1 MKILILQIGNIA
13 MVKRV
18 LMSLLLIMGIIT
30 VYSQNV
36 ERLESEPTFKG
47 ITIGMPINS
56 IANKLSFDSVV
67 NGDTMYNLTDS
78 QYYSVFG
85 ISMNHARVVVRN
97 GKVYMILLVKTV
109 QGSESNPTIFDAS
122 ELQTI
127 ERGLIERFGRPTQPI
142 YKKGEVYTTGS
153 QWNSKTK
160 AVGVY
165 MDFYGTFNGYML
177 VFSMGEGVERKVDF

>member
-1 MKILILQIGNIA
+1 MI
-13 MVKRV
+13 KRIST
-18 LMSLLLIMGIIT
+18 LLLLIWGVVT
-30 VYSQNV
+30 VYSQNIQ
-36 ERLESEPTFKG
+36 RLESEPTFKG
-47 ITIGMPINS
+47 ITIGMPIHS
-56 IANKLSFDSVV
+56 IANKLSFNSVV
-67 NGDTMYNLTDS
+67 NGDTMYDLTDS

-85 ISMNHARVVVRN
+85 ISMNHARIVVRN
-97 GKVYMILLVKTV
+97 GKVYMILIVKTV

-142 YKKGEVYTTGS
+142 YKQGEVYTTGS

-177 VFSMGEGVERKVDF
+177 VFSMGEGEERKVDF

>member
-1 MKILILQIGNIA
+1 MI
-13 MVKRV
+13 KRIFT
-18 LMSLLLIMGIIT
+18 LLLLILGVVT
-30 VYSQNV
+30 VYSQNI

-67 NGDTMYNLTDS
+67 NGTAVYNLKDS

-85 ISMNHARVVVRN
+85 ISMNHAQVVVKN
-97 GKVYMILLVKTV
+97 GKVYMILIVKTV

-177 VFSMGEGVERKVDF
+177 VFTMGEGVERKVDF

>member
-1 MKILILQIGNIA
+1 MIKRILTLLFLIIGT
-13 MVKRV
+13 
-18 LMSLLLIMGIIT
+18 IT
-30 VYSQNV
+30 VYSQNIQ
-36 ERLESEPTFKG
+36 RLESEPTFKG
-47 ITIGMPINS
+47 ITIGMPIHS
-56 IANKLSFDSVV
+56 IANKLSFNSVV
-67 NGDTMYNLTDS
+67 NGDTMYDLTDS

-85 ISMNHARVVVRN
+85 VSMNHARVVVRN
-97 GKVYMILLVKTV
+97 GKVYMVLLVKTV

-142 YKKGEVYTTGS
+142 YKKGEVYTTGT

-165 MDFYGTFNGYML
+165 MEFYGTFQGYML

>member
-1 MKILILQIGNIA
+1 MKRLL
-13 MVKRV
+13 V
-18 LMSLLLIMGIIT
+18 SLLLFIGAII
-30 VYSQNV
+30 VYSQNIQ
-36 ERLESEPTFKG
+36 RLESEPTFKG
-47 ITIGMPINS
+47 ITIGMPIQS

-85 ISMNHARVVVRN
+85 ISVNHARVVVRN

-109 QGSESNPTIFDAS
+109 QGSESDPTIFDAS

-127 ERGLIERFGRPTQPI
+127 ENGLKERFGNPTRGI
-142 YKKGEVYTTGS
+142 YKKGEVFTTGS

-160 AVGVY
+160 MVGVY
-165 MDFYGTFNGYML
+165 MDFYGTFQGYML
-177 VFSMGEGVERKVDF
+177 VFSMGEGEERKVDF

>member
-1 MKILILQIGNIA
+1 MI
-13 MVKRV
+13 KRIFT
-18 LMSLLLIMGIIT
+18 LLLLIWGVVT
-30 VYSQNV
+30 VYSQNIQ
-36 ERLESEPTFKG
+36 RLESEPTFKG
-47 ITIGMPINS
+47 ITIGMPIHS
-56 IANKLSFDSVV
+56 IANKLSFNSVV
-67 NGDTMYNLTDS
+67 NGDTMYDLTDS

-85 ISMNHARVVVRN
+85 ISMNHARIVVRN
-97 GKVYMILLVKTV
+97 SKVYMILIVKTV

-142 YKKGEVYTTGS
+142 YKQGEVYTTGS

-177 VFSMGEGVERKVDF
+177 VFTMGEGVERKVDF

>member
-1 MKILILQIGNIA
+1 MIKRILTLLFLIIGT
-13 MVKRV
+13 
-18 LMSLLLIMGIIT
+18 IT
-30 VYSQNV
+30 VYSQNIQ
-36 ERLESEPTFKG
+36 RLESEPTFKG
-47 ITIGMPINS
+47 ITIGMPIHS
-56 IANKLSFDSVV
+56 IANKLSFNSVV
-67 NGDTMYNLTDS
+67 NGDTMYDLTDS

-85 ISMNHARVVVRN
+85 VSMNHARVVVRN

-142 YKKGEVYTTGS
+142 YKKGEVYTTGT

-165 MDFYGTFNGYML
+165 MEFYGTFQGYML

>member
-1 MKILILQIGNIA
+1 MIKRILTLLFLIIGT
-13 MVKRV
+13 
-18 LMSLLLIMGIIT
+18 IT
-30 VYSQNV
+30 VYSQNIQ
-36 ERLESEPTFKG
+36 RLESEPTFKG
-47 ITIGMPINS
+47 ITIGMPIHS
-56 IANKLSFDSVV
+56 IANKLSFNSVV
-67 NGDTMYNLTDS
+67 NGDTMYDLTDS

-85 ISMNHARVVVRN
+85 VSMNHARVVVRN

-122 ELQTI
+122 ELQII

-142 YKKGEVYTTGS
+142 YKKGEVYTTGT

-165 MDFYGTFNGYML
+165 MEFYGTFQGYML

>member
-1 MKILILQIGNIA
+1 MIKRILTLLFLIIGT
-13 MVKRV
+13 
-18 LMSLLLIMGIIT
+18 IT
-30 VYSQNV
+30 VYSQNIQ
-36 ERLESEPTFKG
+36 RLESEPTFKG
-47 ITIGMPINS
+47 ITIGMPIHS
-56 IANKLSFDSVV
+56 IANKLSFNSVV
-67 NGDTMYNLTDS
+67 NGDTMYDLTDS

-85 ISMNHARVVVRN
+85 VSMNHARVVVRN
-97 GKVYMILLVKTV
+97 GKVYMILLVKIV

-142 YKKGEVYTTGS
+142 YKKGEVYTTGT

-165 MDFYGTFNGYML
+165 MEFYGTFQGYML

>member
-1 MKILILQIGNIA
+1 MTKKILTLLFLIIGT
-13 MVKRV
+13 
-18 LMSLLLIMGIIT
+18 IT
-30 VYSQNV
+30 VYSQNIQ
-36 ERLESEPTFKG
+36 RLESEPTFKG
-47 ITIGMPINS
+47 ITIGMPIHS
-56 IANKLSFDSVV
+56 IANKLSFDSIV

-85 ISMNHARVVVRN
+85 ISMNHARVVVRD

-142 YKKGEVYTTGS
+142 YKKGEVYTTGT

-165 MDFYGTFNGYML
+165 MEFYGTFQGYML

>member
-1 MKILILQIGNIA
+1 MI
-13 MVKRV
+13 KRIST
-18 LMSLLLIMGIIT
+18 LLLLIWGVVT
-30 VYSQNV
+30 VYSQNIQ
-36 ERLESEPTFKG
+36 RLESEPTFKG
-47 ITIGMPINS
+47 ITIGMPIHS
-56 IANKLSFDSVV
+56 IANKLSFNSVV
-67 NGDTMYNLTDS
+67 NGDTMYDLTDS

-85 ISMNHARVVVRN
+85 ISMSHARIVVRN
-97 GKVYMILLVKTV
+97 SKVYMILIVKTV

-142 YKKGEVYTTGS
+142 YKQGEVYTTGS

-177 VFSMGEGVERKVDF
+177 VFTMGEGVERKVDF

>member
-1 MKILILQIGNIA
+1 
-13 MVKRV
+13 MVITMIKRIST
-18 LMSLLLIMGIIT
+18 LLLLIWGVVT
-30 VYSQNV
+30 VYSQNIQ
-36 ERLESEPTFKG
+36 RLESEPTFKG
-47 ITIGMPINS
+47 ITIGMPIHS
-56 IANKLSFDSVV
+56 IANKLSFNSVV
-67 NGDTMYNLTDS
+67 NGDTMYDLTDS

-85 ISMNHARVVVRN
+85 ISMNHARIVVRN
-97 GKVYMILLVKTV
+97 GKVYMILIVKTV

-142 YKKGEVYTTGS
+142 YKQGEVYTTGS

-177 VFSMGEGVERKVDF
+177 VFSMGEGEERKVDF

>member
-1 MKILILQIGNIA
+1 MI
-13 MVKRV
+13 KRIST
-18 LMSLLLIMGIIT
+18 LLLLIWGVVT
-30 VYSQNV
+30 VYSQNIQ
-36 ERLESEPTFKG
+36 RLESEHTFKG
-47 ITIGMPINS
+47 ITIGMPIHS
-56 IANKLSFDSVV
+56 IANKLSFNSVV
-67 NGDTMYNLTDS
+67 NGDTMYDLTDS

-85 ISMNHARVVVRN
+85 ISMNHARIVVRN
-97 GKVYMILLVKTV
+97 GKVYMILIVKTV

-142 YKKGEVYTTGS
+142 YKQGEVYTTGS

>member
-1 MKILILQIGNIA
+1 MI
-13 MVKRV
+13 KRIST
-18 LMSLLLIMGIIT
+18 LLLLIWGVVT
-30 VYSQNV
+30 VYSQNIQ
-36 ERLESEPTFKG
+36 RLESEPTFKG
-47 ITIGMPINS
+47 ITIGMPIHS
-56 IANKLSFDSVV
+56 IANKLSFNSVV
-67 NGDTMYNLTDS
+67 NGDTMYDLTDS

-85 ISMNHARVVVRN
+85 ISMNHARIVVRN
-97 GKVYMILLVKTV
+97 SKVYMILIVKTV

-142 YKKGEVYTTGS
+142 YKQGEVYTTGS

-177 VFSMGEGVERKVDF
+177 VFTMGEGVERKVDF